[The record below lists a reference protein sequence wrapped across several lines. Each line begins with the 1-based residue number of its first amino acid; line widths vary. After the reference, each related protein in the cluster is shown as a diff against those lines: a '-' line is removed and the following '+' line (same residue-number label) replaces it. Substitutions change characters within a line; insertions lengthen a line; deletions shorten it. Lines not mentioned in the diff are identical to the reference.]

1 MLTLSN
7 KIDWLSEQAELK
19 PNSAFLISG
28 NNTISFEQ
36 LNERVKIAASFLKSN
51 KIGEGSK
58 VAVLSENNHNFI
70 IITLALWK
78 LNAVLVPVNVRLTSI
93 EIEKQLLHAECKHIC
108 IHSDLKGNYKLS
120 RNFSPLFFPFDD
132 AVKVTDPANDFD
144 FNRTAL
150 LLYTSGSTGEPK
162 GVELTFKN
170 LFENAKAADT
180 IINHSKDD
188 IWIASLPFYHIGG
201 FSIITRALLA
211 GVAIVIPD
219 SLKTEVVRKTIMK
232 FKPTLISLVP
242 TMLKRLMV
250 AGTKG
255 NKFFR
260 HVFVGG
266 GPAESALLNNAIQLG
281 WPLVKVYGSTET
293 ASMVTALST
302 EDFKSKPEAAGLPI
316 GENIISIF
324 DASGNLLGANQAGEI
339 GIKGASI
346 MKGYFKENAPIKGGH
361 FLSGDLGYIDGDGF
375 LFITGRKKDIIISGG
390 ENVNIRE
397 IEKVILQFPGVVECT
412 VFGNEDK
419 EWIEAIAAAVV
430 FKNIEGTEIIE
441 LQNFLREKLPSFK
454 IPKRIFV
461 IDEIPKTELGKTDI
475 NSLKKLLRD

>member
-1 MLTLSN
+1 MFSLSN
-7 KIDWLSEQAELK
+7 KIDWLSQQAELK

-28 NNTISFEQ
+28 NNTISFGQ
-36 LNERVKIAASFLKSN
+36 LNDRVKIAASFLKSN
-51 KIGEGSK
+51 RIGEGSK

-78 LNAVLVPVNVRLTSI
+78 LNAIPVPVNVRLTSL
-93 EIEKQLLHAECKHIC
+93 EIEKQLLHAGCKHIC
-108 IHSDLKGNYKLS
+108 IHSDLKESYKLS
-120 RNFSPLFFPFDD
+120 RNFPPIFFPFDN
-132 AVKVTDPANDFD
+132 AVEVIDPVNNFD
-144 FNRTAL
+144 LNRTAL

-170 LFENAKAADT
+170 LFESAKAADT
-180 IINHSKDD
+180 IINHSDDD
-188 IWIASLPFYHIGG
+188 IWMASLPFYHIGG
-201 FSIITRALLA
+201 FSIITRALLT
-211 GVAIVIPD
+211 GVALVIPD
-219 SLKTEVVRKTIMK
+219 SLKTEVVHKAIMK

-260 HVFVGG
+260 HAFVGG

-281 WPLVKVYGSTET
+281 WNLVKVYGSTET

-302 EDFKSKPEAAGLPI
+302 KDFESKPEAAGLPI
-316 GENIISIF
+316 GKSIISIY
-324 DASGNLLGANQAGEI
+324 DESGNLLGANQTGEI
-339 GIKGASI
+339 GIKGPSV
-346 MKGYFKENAPIKGGH
+346 MKGYLKENAPVNDEH
-361 FLSGDLGYIDGDGF
+361 FLSGDLGYIDEEGY
-375 LFITGRKKDIIISGG
+375 LFVTGRKKDIIISGG

-397 IEKVILQFPGVVECT
+397 IENVILKFRGVVET
-412 VFGNEDK
+412 AVFGIEDK

-441 LQNFLREKLPSFK
+441 LQNFMHENLPSFK

-461 IDEIPKTELGKTDI
+461 IDEIPKTEMGKTDI
-475 NSLKKLLRD
+475 NSLKKLLRN